1 MMVVLSLS
9 SFSVLMKYNHPMYYG
24 MGWVCLVINISGVLS
39 LYSGVYGFVLF
50 MSVVSGVLVVFAYS
64 MSLSP
69 LMLSKEE
76 AKNLTVKKLSNKREG
91 VSNNFFKRVSVLFI
105 IFILFTS
112 LFVTMMGVMP
122 KVSSSWFLSV
132 LYMSTGWSLG
142 MVLLSLF
149 MFLVMIFCVSV
160 AGKFKGALIK

>member
-24 MGWVCLVINISGVLS
+24 MGWVCLVVNISAMLS

-69 LMLSKEE
+69 LMLNKEE
-76 AKNLTVKKLSNKREG
+76 AENFVTSKGMVKREG
-91 VSNNFFKRVSVLFI
+91 MSSVFFKRVSILFI
-105 IFILFTS
+105 VSILFTS
-112 LFVTMMGVMP
+112 LFISMLGVVP

>member
-24 MGWVCLVINISGVLS
+24 MGWVCLVINISGMLS

-76 AKNLTVKKLSNKREG
+76 AKNFVMSKGVVKREG
-91 VSNNFFKRVSVLFI
+91 VLFKRVSVLFI
-105 IFILFTS
+105 ISILFIS
-112 LFVTMMGVMP
+112 LFISMLGVMP
-122 KVSSSWFLSV
+122 KVSGSWFLGV

-142 MVLLSLF
+142 IVLLSLF